1 VIVELELNG
10 ALAVE
15 HRSEIGG
22 SVEPG
27 GSGPD
32 THIHRFDQ
40 FYYVL
45 DGSLEIEVG
54 LDRYVADRHTLVVL
68 PAGVPHRQWNE
79 GPSLERHLTLLVPE
93 PLPGEP
99 WDIGVELTPTGVVHS

>member
-1 VIVELELNG
+1 MSLYVGI
-10 ALAVE
+10 
-15 HRSEIGG
+15 
-22 SVEPG
+22 VEPG

-32 THIHRFDQ
+32 THVHHFDQ

-45 DGSLEIEVG
+45 DGTLTVEVG
-54 LDRYVADRHTLVVL
+54 FDRFTAGPHTLVVL

-79 GPSLERHLTLLVPE
+79 GAEPERHLTLLVPE

-99 WDIGVELTPTGVVHS
+99 WDIGVEFAATGVLH